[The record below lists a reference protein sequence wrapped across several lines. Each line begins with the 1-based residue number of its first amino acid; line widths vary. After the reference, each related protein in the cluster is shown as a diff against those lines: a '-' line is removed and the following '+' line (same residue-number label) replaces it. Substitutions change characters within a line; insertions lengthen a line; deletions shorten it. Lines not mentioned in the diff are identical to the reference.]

1 MYPKIT
7 NNYVNNAHKYQCR
20 SSNVE
25 ILMKKWAVA
34 NTRCKQTEL
43 MTPLWKKTRNEIPRG
58 ENGAKGTT
66 IRRVKIPRCKE
77 NP

>member
-1 MYPKIT
+1 
-7 NNYVNNAHKYQCR
+7 
-20 SSNVE
+20 
-25 ILMKKWAVA
+25 MKKWAVA